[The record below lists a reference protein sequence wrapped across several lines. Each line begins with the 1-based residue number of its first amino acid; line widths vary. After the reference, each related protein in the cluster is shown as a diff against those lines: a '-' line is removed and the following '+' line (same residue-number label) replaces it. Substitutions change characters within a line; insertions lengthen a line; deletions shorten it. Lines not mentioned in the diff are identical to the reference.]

1 MSSLFNQNQFP
12 QANTTGGFLGNTSNF
27 LNNPGSG
34 LNNPLG
40 YQNVGLG
47 SFPQQQVLDSRSSVR
62 QLTTLIPEWK
72 GHFDL
77 ADVLMTSQEQHL
89 NNVSLMLSQLYDLYS
104 KFQSAFDY
112 AKTSLNDINLQQ
124 DKLNEDLNERL
135 RCQDLQNL
143 VTIKSRRLCE
153 NVISTRGTN
162 DMSSVFRIPN
172 HINVQLSRELYERVR
187 QFRSE
192 VEYIQNEVQ
201 LLKEIDVFQAPNF
214 IESVL
219 NSHNVRIKTLGDM
232 ISNLLKKAE
241 KSLNMDLKS
250 HLWSGIAADISVL
263 RSDFLNAIGLDKPKP
278 PESDSSQHSEV
289 KKQIRYLRNFNSS
302 YNDPNFPY
310 LKDYGYNIKDLLT
323 NFVPNQSVSLQ
334 GVNMGATNTGAL
346 FGGSQFGTSNLTA
359 PFGATSGA
367 TQPGGLFGTSQ
378 NLTSQPGGLFGSTQ
392 TGTTGSG
399 LFGTTTGL
407 GSTTGTAGTG
417 LFGSTTG
424 LGSTPGTAGSGLF
437 GSTTTQP
444 GTTQPG
450 GLFGSNTGTT
460 TGTGLFGS
468 TTGLGTTT
476 GTSGTA
482 GSGLFGSTTTTTGLG
497 NTVTTGTGLFGST
510 TPATGTSQPGGLFS
524 TTQSV
529 TTQPGGL
536 FGSTT
541 GTTSSGLFGSTTG
554 LGTTSGTTTGTGL
567 FGNTNTGSAFGTTST
582 TGTGLFGS
590 TTTTGTS
597 FGNTTTGTTFG
608 SSNTGTGFGSG
619 TTSGLFGSTT
629 TSSGFGTNTGT
640 GFGTGGSSL
649 FASNQ
654 QKSPGTALA
663 IYNPNTNTGLGT
675 FNRT

>member
-1 MSSLFNQNQFP
+1 MSSLFNQNQNP
-12 QANTTGGFLGNTSNF
+12 QVNTGGGFLGSTYNF
-27 LNNPGSG
+27 LNNPGTG
-34 LNNPLG
+34 LNNPPG

-47 SFPQQQVLDSRSSVR
+47 NFPQQQVLDSRSSVR

-89 NNVSLMLSQLYDLYS
+89 NNVSMMVSQLYELYS
-104 KFQSAFDY
+104 KFQTTFDY
-112 AKTSLNDINLQQ
+112 VKTSLNDINLQQ

-135 RCQDLQNL
+135 KCQDLQNL

-153 NVISTRGTN
+153 NVINKRGTN

-219 NSHNVRIKTLGDM
+219 NSHKVRIKTLGDM
-232 ISNLLKKAE
+232 LSNHLKRAE
-241 KSLNMDLKS
+241 KSLNKDLKS
-250 HLWSGIAADISVL
+250 HLWSGISYEPSVL

-278 PESDSSQHSEV
+278 PEPDTSQNSEV

-323 NFVPNQSVSLQ
+323 NFVPNQNVSLQ
-334 GVNMGATNTGAL
+334 GVSMATPNT
-346 FGGSQFGTSNLTA
+346 SS
-359 PFGATSGA
+359 
-367 TQPGGLFGTSQ
+367 LFGTSQ
-378 NLTSQPGGLFGSTQ
+378 FGASNLTTPFGTTTGTSQPGGLFGSSQPVTTQ
-392 TGTTGSG
+392 PTGLFGNTGSG
-399 LFGTTTGL
+399 LFGASTGLGATTGL
-407 GSTTGTAGTG
+407 GSTSATTGTG
-417 LFGSTTG
+417 LFGSTTDP
-424 LGSTPGTAGSGLF
+424 GSTTGITGSGLF
-437 GSTTTQP
+437 GSTTNQTA
-444 GTTQPG
+444 TTQPG

-476 GTSGTA
+476 GTTT
-482 GSGLFGSTTTTTGLG
+482 GSGLFGSTSGTTGTGFG
-497 NTVTTGTGLFGST
+497 NTGSSGTGLFGSNTSTTGTSQPGGLFGTTQTGTTGTGLFGST
-510 TPATGTSQPGGLFS
+510 TGNTGSGLFGN
-524 TTQSV
+524 TT
-529 TTQPGGL
+529 GL
-536 FGSTT
+536 GSTT
-541 GTTSSGLFGSTTG
+541 GTTTGSGLFGSTN
-554 LGTTSGTTTGTGL
+554 TS
-567 FGNTNTGSAFGTTST
+567 SAFGTTGT

-590 TTTTGTS
+590 T
-597 FGNTTTGTTFG
+597 NTTTGSAFG
-608 SSNTGTGFGSG
+608 NTNTGTFGATNTGAGFSSS
-619 TTSGLFGSTT
+619 TTSGLFGNTS

-640 GFGTGGSSL
+640 SFGTGGSSL
-649 FASNQ
+649 FGSNQ
-654 QKSPGTALA
+654 QKSTGTALA
-663 IYNPNTNTGLGT
+663 IYNPNPNTGLGS